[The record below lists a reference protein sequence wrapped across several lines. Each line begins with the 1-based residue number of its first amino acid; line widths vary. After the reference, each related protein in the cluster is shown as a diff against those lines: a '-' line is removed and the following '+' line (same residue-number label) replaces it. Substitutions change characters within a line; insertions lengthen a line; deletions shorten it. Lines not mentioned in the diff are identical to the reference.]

1 MSILKSKSTSWNP
14 VEVKFLKQL
23 NSPIKI
29 QSFLENL
36 EYNSVIECRS
46 PRYVIKNRRAHCTE
60 GAIFAAACLEF
71 IGYPPLVVDLKAE
84 NDDDHVIAVF
94 KYRGCWGAVAKSNF
108 TVLRFREPVYRTL
121 RELSMSYFDFYFNT
135 LGEKTLRSYSLPH
148 NLNRF
153 DHLGWKITDND
164 LDEIGNWLTDVKH
177 ISLITNAQVKNLS
190 PAGDSILKSSLI
202 GSNPSGL
209 FTPNP
214 TTNPP
219 SKPTPKHTPIP

>member
-1 MSILKSKSTSWNP
+1 MSSSKSKSTSWNP
-14 VEVKFLKQL
+14 EEVKFLKQFD
-23 NSPIKI
+23 SPIKI
-29 QSFLENL
+29 QSFLDNL

-60 GAIFAAACLEF
+60 GAIFAAACLDF
-71 IGYPPLVVDLKAE
+71 IGYPPLLVDLKAE

-94 KYRGCWGAVAKSNF
+94 KHKGYWGAVAKSNF

-153 DHLGWKITDND
+153 NQTEWRTTDKD

-177 ISLITNAQVKNLS
+177 IQLITPAQVKNLS
-190 PAGDSILKSSLI
+190 ITGDHLLKSSLI
-202 GSNPSGL
+202 GSNPAGL
-209 FTPNP
+209 F
-214 TTNPP
+214 
-219 SKPTPKHTPIP
+219 KPRS

>member
-1 MSILKSKSTSWNP
+1 MSSSKSKSTSWNP
-14 VEVKFLKQL
+14 EEVKFLKQFD
-23 NSPIKI
+23 SPIKI
-29 QSFLENL
+29 QSFLDNL

-71 IGYPPLVVDLKAE
+71 IGYPPLLVDLKAE

-94 KYRGCWGAVAKSNF
+94 KHKGYWGAVAKSNF

-153 DHLGWKITDND
+153 NQTEWRTTDKD

-177 ISLITNAQVKNLS
+177 IQLITPAQVKNLS
-190 PAGDSILKSSLI
+190 ITGDHLLKSSLI
-202 GSNPSGL
+202 GSNPAGL
-209 FTPNP
+209 F
-214 TTNPP
+214 
-219 SKPTPKHTPIP
+219 KPRS

>member
-1 MSILKSKSTSWNP
+1 MPTLTTNTLSWSSNELILIR
-14 VEVKFLKQL
+14 QL
-23 NSPIKI
+23 DSPIRI
-29 QSFLENL
+29 QFFLDNL
-36 EYNSVIECRS
+36 QYNSVIECRS

-94 KYRGCWGAVAKSNF
+94 KYRGYWGAIAKSNF

-153 DHLGWKITDND
+153 NHTKWRITDKD
-164 LDEIGNWLTDVKH
+164 LDAIGKWLTDVKH
-177 ISLITNAQVKNLS
+177 NQLVSPAQVKNLS
-190 PAGDSILKSSLI
+190 IAGDQLLKSALI
-202 GSNPSGL
+202 GSNPAGL
-209 FTPNP
+209 F
-214 TTNPP
+214 
-219 SKPTPKHTPIP
+219 KPKSRT

>member
-1 MSILKSKSTSWNP
+1 MSFSRSNAASWIPEEVKILKGLDTP
-14 VEVKFLKQL
+14 IRIQTFLD
-23 NSPIKI
+23 
-29 QSFLENL
+29 NL
-36 EYNSVIECRS
+36 EYNSVVECRS
-46 PRYVIKNRRAHCTE
+46 PRHVIKNRRAHCTE

-94 KYRGCWGAVAKSNF
+94 KHRGYWGAVAKSNF

-148 NLNRF
+148 NLNHF
-153 DHLGWKITDND
+153 NQTGWRTTDKD

-177 ISLITNAQVKNLS
+177 IQLITPAQVKNLS
-190 PAGDSILKSSLI
+190 IAGDHLLKSSLI
-202 GSNPSGL
+202 GSNTAGL
-209 FTPNP
+209 FTP
-214 TTNPP
+214 
-219 SKPTPKHTPIP
+219 KPTP